1 MANEQRELFE
11 ILIGAV
17 MAQSAV
23 CEFLVKSGAV
33 ERAALIEHLAERRV
47 SLEKTATQSALF
59 PIDVLSA
66 LLAGRK
72 PPPPPS
78 AFH

>member
-1 MANEQRELFE
+1 MANEERELLE

-23 CEFLVKSGAV
+23 CEFLVKSGV
-33 ERAALIEHLAERRV
+33 IERAALIGHLVERRL
-47 SLEKTATQSALF
+47 SWEKTATQNALF
-59 PIDVLSA
+59 SVDVLSA
-66 LLAGRK
+66 LLAGRQ

-78 AFH
+78 ALH